1 MHNPSERPLRVVG
14 YTRVSTANQAL
25 GDGPA
30 AQEDAIRAWAAGHGH
45 DLVAVTR
52 DDGRSGTLDE
62 TRRPGLLDALALLDG
77 EQADALVIHR
87 LDRLARALH
96 VQEAVLAR
104 AWGAGASVWEVV
116 GDREV
121 LRDDPDDPMR
131 TFVRQVM
138 GAAAQLERGMVVARL
153 QGGRRRCAARGGYV
167 GGWTSYGFE
176 RDGASLAPVAHEQGV
191 IDLIARLRG
200 SGVTY
205 REIAM
210 RLNAQGV
217 VAKNG
222 GPWSHTSVR
231 AIHLRAERRAVA

>member
-1 MHNPSERPLRVVG
+1 MDCTKKVVG
-14 YTRVSTANQAL
+14 YVRVSTANQAL

-30 AQEDAIRAWAAGHGH
+30 AQDEAIRAWVVEHGH
-45 DLVAVTR
+45 QVVGVCR
-52 DDGRSGTLDE
+52 DDGKSGTLED
-62 TRRPGLLDALALLDG
+62 TDRPALLDALALLEAGD
-77 EQADALVIHR
+77 ADVLVVHR

-104 AWGAGASVWEVV
+104 AWAAGASVWEVV

-153 QGGRRRCAARGGYV
+153 QGGRRRSMARGGYV
-167 GGWTSYGFE
+167 GGWIGYGYR
-176 RDGASLAPVAHEQGV
+176 RDGHRLVPIDFEQRV
-191 IDLIARLRG
+191 IARLIDLRQEG
-200 SGVTY
+200 ATL

-210 RLNAQGV
+210 QLNAEGIEP
-217 VAKNG
+217 KNG
-222 GPWSHTSVR
+222 GPWSPSGVRSVLYR
-231 AIHLRAERRAVA
+231 ADRRARLVG